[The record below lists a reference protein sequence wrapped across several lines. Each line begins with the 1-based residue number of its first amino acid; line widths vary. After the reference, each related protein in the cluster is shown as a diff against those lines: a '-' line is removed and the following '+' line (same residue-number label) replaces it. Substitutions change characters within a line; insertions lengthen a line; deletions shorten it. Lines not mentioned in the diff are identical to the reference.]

1 MNTTM
6 NIQLITGALGSTAFG
21 ILFHMKSK
29 HLPLAAAGGILSWL
43 VFILGKVLWGNVFL
57 PTLLAGFIADV
68 YAEIL
73 ARICKGTSTSFF
85 CYLRDSIDSRK
96 HTLLL
101 YEQYCRRKHHK
112 STDIRT

>member
-6 NIQLITGALGSTAFG
+6 IIQLITGALGSTALG

-57 PTLLAGFIADV
+57 PTRFF
-68 YAEIL
+68 
-73 ARICKGTSTSFF
+73 RTS
-85 CYLRDSIDSRK
+85 
-96 HTLLL
+96 
-101 YEQYCRRKHHK
+101 K
-112 STDIRT
+112 SEV